1 MERCPLCN
9 ARCKGDRLC
18 SRCGVDLGP
27 LLALESQSDVLCRQ
41 AVKALGAGHPDR
53 ARDLAQQAAR
63 CQATP
68 FALALAG
75 FLASA
80 AQQDSEE
87 RGKGGTEPP
96 LY

>member
-9 ARCKGDRLC
+9 ARFKGDSTC
-18 SRCGVDLGP
+18 PRCRADLAP

-41 AVKALGAGHPDR
+41 AVKAIGVGNQAR
-53 ARDLAQQAAR
+53 AKKLAMQAVS

-75 FLASA
+75 FLS
-80 AQQDSEE
+80 SEE
-87 RGKGGTEPP
+87 KFDA
-96 LY
+96 